1 MEPTGTR
8 DGRIAAV
15 ASLDQPVRRLLY
27 ELLAARRDWT
37 SRDDAASALDVA
49 RSVAAFHLD
58 KLADSGVVEVSFER
72 TSGRS
77 GPGAGRPSKM
87 YRLAAAELSASM
99 PDRQYDLAAQLLA
112 SAVADSTATGTP
124 VDQCLHR
131 VAHDTGRSMGL
142 RERQEPEADGD
153 PEDRGGPGE
162 GGQAD
167 PTLGPQVFAA
177 LERRGYEPC
186 QMDDGEIALANCPFH
201 RLAEEHRALV
211 CGMNLDFVDG
221 LIEGVALDSPLH
233 ARLAPA
239 PGYCCVRL
247 RQD

>member
-1 MEPTGTR
+1 M
-8 DGRIAAV
+8 

-27 ELLAARRDWT
+27 DLLAERDAWT
-37 SRDDAASALDVA
+37 SRDDAASALEVP

-112 SAVADSTATGTP
+112 TAVADSTATGTP

-142 RERQEPEADGD
+142 QERQAIGESAVVGE
-153 PEDRGGPGE
+153 PGE
-162 GGQAD
+162 AD
-167 PTLGPQVFAA
+167 PTVDPHVLWA

-221 LIEGVALDSPLH
+221 LIEGVAPDSPLH